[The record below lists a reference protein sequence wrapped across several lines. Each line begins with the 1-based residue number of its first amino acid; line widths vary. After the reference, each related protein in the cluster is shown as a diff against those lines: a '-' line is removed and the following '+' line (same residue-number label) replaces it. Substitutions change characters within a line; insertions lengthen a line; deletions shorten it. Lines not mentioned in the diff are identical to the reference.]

1 MHISNWSSDVCSSDL
16 GRKRGKGQP
25 GRFPFRHTHHIL
37 PHQNISLFCS
47 MSFLA
52 SPSSLYTTS
61 CRMLMFRLIS
71 IGLSGVSICTQ
82 PARAPIRVGA
92 PIITATCLTS
102 MASLLA
108 PLLVLFIAQ
117 ARFLVAE
124 IGRAHV

>member
-1 MHISNWSSDVCSSDL
+1 
-16 GRKRGKGQP
+16 
-25 GRFPFRHTHHIL
+25 
-37 PHQNISLFCS
+37 
-47 MSFLA
+47 
-52 SPSSLYTTS
+52 
-61 CRMLMFRLIS
+61 MLMFRLIS

-124 IGRAHV
+124 RGRFLPSRRLRLLPGPASGPADSFRSTATGRRPPSPPTGDLKSVV